1 VPGASE
7 REIRVPSRAGALAK
21 SPAGH
26 RRLAECDVDR
36 EILSS
41 HAVAL
46 RRRSDSDEQ
55 CRRGF
60 DHAYAIGLSQ

>member
-7 REIRVPSRAGALAK
+7 REFRVLLRAGALSK
-21 SPAGH
+21 SSGG
-26 RRLAECDVDR
+26 RERLAECDVDR

-60 DHAYAIGLSQ
+60 DHAHAIGLSQ